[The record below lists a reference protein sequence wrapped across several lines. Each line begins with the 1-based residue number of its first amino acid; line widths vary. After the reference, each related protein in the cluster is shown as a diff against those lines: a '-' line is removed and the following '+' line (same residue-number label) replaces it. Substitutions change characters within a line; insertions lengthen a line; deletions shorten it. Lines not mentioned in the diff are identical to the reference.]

1 MTKKIAVSEA
11 KENLPRY
18 LREIRTGESV
28 LITRYGR
35 PVAALVSLESL
46 ARLEESSEEA
56 PEKGLAGLAQRWSDG
71 DQLADDM
78 ARLTRR
84 RTAPRQ
90 VSELGEMAA
99 SAETAR

>member
-56 PEKGLAGLAQRWSDG
+56 PEKGLAGLAQRWNDG
-71 DQLADDM
+71 DELADDM

-84 RTAPRQ
+84 RRPPRD
-90 VSELGEMAA
+90 VSDLDGAA
-99 SAETAR
+99 TSAATTR